1 MGQFNG
7 GITRNAAGPPRLQSA
22 LATSSIDPF
31 AGLVTSR
38 QPCHRMAHSVG
49 RRQRRFGRR
58 HEGMCRV
65 TSRTGS
71 LRPATCWSSSCR
83 RGHDRSALRRP
94 TCAPST
100 GPGPQF
106 RLGGRVAIHPLDPS
120 TAFRTAVAADS
131 TEFEPLRPGWKR
143 PTRRSRRNAVRKSR
157 SITSPPG
164 PGAVG
169 AVSFGRFRC
178 RNSPGAPAGSSILVQ
193 ESPGNLPRFD
203 RAPRRGLGRLT
214 PPP

>member
-7 GITRNAAGPPRLQSA
+7 GITRTAAGSPRPQSD
-22 LATSSIDPF
+22 LVTPSIEPF

-49 RRQRRFGRR
+49 RRQRRSTTS

-71 LRPATCWSSSCR
+71 LRPATCWSRSCR
-83 RGHDRSALRRP
+83 RGHHRSAVRRP

-100 GPGPQF
+100 GPWPQF

-120 TAFRTAVAADS
+120 AAFRTAAVAGV
-131 TEFEPLRPGWKR
+131 TGIGPLRPAWIW
-143 PTRRSRRNAVRKSR
+143 PTRRSRRNAVRKSL
-157 SITSPPG
+157 SITSPRE

-169 AVSFGRFRC
+169 SVSFGRFRY

-193 ESPGNLPRFD
+193 ESPGKV
-203 RAPRRGLGRLT
+203 T
-214 PPP
+214 